1 MWRRAFQM
9 GGLVLGLLSLVS
21 FYIVETK
28 PKHKSMAQPN
38 LIAANGM
45 TPVVNIAVAG
55 RDIEYCKPGFGPIGL
70 EAEPCE
76 GIERYGRTDTMMF
89 VRIQPGRVDVISIPR
104 DTYIQDRFGAHKMNS
119 SFPSGGKEA
128 VAAAGITDYKDA
140 SAEQPF
146 RDGGSKAFKES
157 IEQLLGVTIDYTVI
171 FNVELV
177 EKVIDALGG
186 VDVYVPEPMK
196 WTDRAAGLYIDIP
209 AGNIHLNGKKAV
221 EYLRFRHGVGSDY
234 ARMDRGKDVIGK
246 LLKKLKS
253 PAALNL
259 IPTMI
264 GALQN
269 DVITN
274 ANLEFAQSMIG
285 HSRNLT
291 PNFHTLPTVEDER
304 YGSYLIAD
312 MPKVQELMQSI
323 TNPTTVNLETA
334 PSTTPSI
341 INQSGVPGLGRAL
354 AKYLERNGWG
364 TFEVIPSDVVSAE
377 PTRIV
382 RRSWGDLES
391 AEFYARVL
399 NASVSTPYRY
409 PDGAGAVAIVL
420 GKDAG
425 NKFGALA
432 IEASR
437 QRVP

>member
-9 GGLVLGLLSLVS
+9 GGLVLALLSLVS

-28 PKHKSMAQPN
+28 PKHKSVAQPN
-38 LIAANGM
+38 LIAASGM
-45 TPVVNIAVAG
+45 TPVVNLIVAG

-70 EAEPCE
+70 EAVPCE

-89 VRIQPGRVDVISIPR
+89 VRIQPSRVDVISIPR

-140 SAEQPF
+140 AAEQPF
-146 RDGGSKAFKES
+146 RDGGSKALKES

-177 EKVIDALGG
+177 EKVIDVLGG
-186 VDVYVPEPMK
+186 IDVFVPEEMI
-196 WTDRAAGLYIDIP
+196 WTDRAANLYINIP
-209 AGNIHLNGKKAV
+209 QGNNHLNGKKAV

-246 LLKKLKS
+246 LLQKLKS

-285 HSRNLT
+285 HARSLT
-291 PNFHTLPTVEDER
+291 PNFHTLPTFEDER

-312 MPKVQELMQSI
+312 MPKVQELMQNI

-334 PSTTPSI
+334 PSVTPSI
-341 INQSGVPGLGRAL
+341 VNQSGVPGLGRAL

-364 TFEVIPSDVVSAE
+364 TFEVIASDVISAE
-377 PTRIV
+377 PTRVV
-382 RRSWGDLES
+382 RRAWGDLES

-399 NASVSTPYRY
+399 GASVGTPYRY

-425 NKFGALA
+425 VKFGALA

-437 QRVP
+437 QRSP